1 MSIDREDTE
10 AGKPLHQLQLSPAQM
25 RSLGYRVVDMIVEH
39 FEHGAGERVSG
50 RMSRTELESRL
61 RQPLPEEPASEEQ
74 IFRQLEDDVLAAMSH
89 VDHPRFF
96 AYVPGPNNFVGAM
109 ADALVAGFNVFAGAW
124 PVASGPAQ
132 IELVTIDWLRQLCG
146 LPEGAGG
153 LFTSGG
159 SIANLTALTVARQL
173 KLGDDFARGVIY
185 YSDQTHSSI
194 DRGLRTIGIREEQIR
209 RLASDDDLCLS
220 VHELER
226 HILADRAAGLLPFCV
241 IANAGTTNTGAVDPL
256 VELGELCRRESLWL
270 HVDGAYG
277 AAAVLSDKGRTLLRG
292 IEYADSITLDPHKW
306 LFQPFE
312 IGCLLV
318 RDRRVLRQ
326 TFHILPEYLR
336 DSERDEEEVNFRDYG
351 IQLTRGFR
359 ALKLWMSLKL
369 FGARA
374 FRDAVAWGI
383 ELAEIAERELRSTG
397 CWEIVTH
404 ACLGIVSFRY
414 SLPKLSLRDADAI
427 TQALPEKMY
436 ADGFAMLSSTELKG
450 RIALR
455 LCTINPRTSAEDVKE
470 TVRRLTQLAHSQGEL
485 EGRAGH

>member
-1 MSIDREDTE
+1 MSIDREDSD
-10 AGKPLHQLQLSPAQM
+10 AMKPHHQLQLSPEQM
-25 RSLGYRVVDMIVEH
+25 RSLGYTVVDMLVEH
-39 FEHGAGERVSG
+39 FDQNEGEPVSG
-50 RMSRTELESRL
+50 RMSRSELESQL
-61 RQPLPEEPASEEQ
+61 REPMPEEPVNGEE
-74 IFRQLEDDVLAAMSH
+74 IFRQLEQVVFAAMSH

-96 AYVPGPNNFVGAM
+96 AYVPGPGNFVGAM
-109 ADALVAGFNVFAGAW
+109 ADALAAGFNVFAGAW

-159 SIANLTALTVARQL
+159 SAANLTALTVARQL

-209 RLASDDDLCLS
+209 RIVSDDDLQLP

-226 HILADRAAGLLPFCV
+226 HIAADRAAGLVPFCV

-277 AAAVLSDKGRTLLRG
+277 AAALLSDKGCALLRG
-292 IEYADSITLDPHKW
+292 IERADSITLDPHKW

-318 RDRRVLRQ
+318 RDRRLLRQ
-326 TFHILPEYLR
+326 VFHILPEYLR

-359 ALKLWMSLKL
+359 ALKLWMSLKV
-369 FGARA
+369 FGAGA

-383 ELAEIAERELRSTG
+383 ELAEIAERELTSAG

-404 ACLGIVSFRY
+404 ARLGIVSFRY
-414 SLPKLSLRDADAI
+414 SLPELSLHDADA
-427 TQALPEKMY
+427 TTRALPEKMY
-436 ADGFAMLSSTELKG
+436 NNGFAMLSSTELKG

-455 LCTINPRTSAEDVKE
+455 LCTINPRTSVEDIQE
-470 TVRRLTQLAHSQGEL
+470 TVRRLTEIAGE
-485 EGRAGH
+485 

>member
-1 MSIDREDTE
+1 MVTITMNIEREDTE
-10 AGKPLHQLQLSPAQM
+10 AGKTLHQLQLTSGEM

-39 FEHGAGERVSG
+39 FDQGVGEHVGG

-61 RQPLPEEPASEEQ
+61 REPLPDEPASEES
-74 IFRQLEDDVLAAMSH
+74 IFRQLEEDVFAAMSH

-96 AYVPGPNNFVGAM
+96 AYVPGPNNFVGVM
-109 ADALVAGFNVFAGAW
+109 ADALAAGFNVFAGAW
-124 PVASGPAQ
+124 PVASGPAE
-132 IELVTIDWLRQLCG
+132 IELVTIDWLRQLCA

-194 DRGLRTIGIREEQIR
+194 DRGLHTIGIREEQIR
-209 RLASDDDLCLS
+209 RLASDDDLRLPL
-220 VHELER
+220 HELER
-226 HILADRAAGLLPFCV
+226 HIVADRAAGLLPFCV
-241 IANAGTTNTGAVDPL
+241 VANAGTTNTGAVDPL
-256 VELGELCRRESLWL
+256 MELGELCRRESLWL

-277 AAAVLSDKGRTLLRG
+277 AAAILSDKGRALLRG
-292 IEYADSITLDPHKW
+292 IDSADSITLDPHKW

-318 RDRRVLRQ
+318 RDRRLLRQ
-326 TFHILPEYLR
+326 IFHILPEYLR

-359 ALKLWMSLKL
+359 ALKLWMSLKF

-383 ELAEIAERELRSTG
+383 ELAEIAERELKNAG
-397 CWEIVTH
+397 CWEIVTP
-404 ACLGIVSFRY
+404 ARLGIVSFRY
-414 SLPKLSLRDADAI
+414 SQPELSLHDIDAV
-427 TQALPEKMY
+427 TRALPEKIY

-455 LCTINPRTSAEDVKE
+455 LCTINPRTSVEDLQE
-470 TVRRLTQLAHSQGEL
+470 TVRRLTQLVSE
-485 EGRAGH
+485 